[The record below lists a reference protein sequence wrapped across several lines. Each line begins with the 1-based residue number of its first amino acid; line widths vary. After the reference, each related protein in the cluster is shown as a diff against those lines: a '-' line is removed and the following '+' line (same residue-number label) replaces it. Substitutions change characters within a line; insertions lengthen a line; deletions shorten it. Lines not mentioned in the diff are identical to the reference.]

1 VRGGAGFTFQFLSHV
16 RTLETRN
23 APTALSRAPS
33 AGPPSTPPSESLFF
47 LPSLPLFLLFSD
59 TETAM
64 VTVLLTVGL
73 LSLLTLPPSPGM
85 NTVTG

>member
-1 VRGGAGFTFQFLSHV
+1 
-16 RTLETRN
+16 
-23 APTALSRAPS
+23 
-33 AGPPSTPPSESLFF
+33 
-47 LPSLPLFLLFSD
+47 
-59 TETAM
+59 M